1 MGVTHGSEAWAGQT
15 SQGIRNQD
23 GESECLAASLGGFGS
38 EGGTDGVF
46 VALGVG
52 GGDRGGQGGTVSGG
66 EPGGIVRQL
75 MNDLQQQRSLR
86 LAEVELIDQRLA
98 ALELLQESLSD
109 GQKQSI
115 EEGENLK

>member
-1 MGVTHGSEAWAGQT
+1 MGVTHGRETGAGQT

-23 GESECLAASLGGFGS
+23 GESERLAASLGGFGS
-38 EGGTDGVF
+38 KGATDGVC
-46 VALGVG
+46 VSLGAG
-52 GGDRGGQGGTVSGG
+52 GGDRGGESGTFPGG

-109 GQKQSI
+109 G
-115 EEGENLK
+115 

>member
-23 GESECLAASLGGFGS
+23 GESERLAASLGGFGGES
-38 EGGTDGVF
+38 GTDGVF
-46 VALGVG
+46 VSLGAG
-52 GGDRGGQGGTVSGG
+52 GGDRGGEGGTFPGG
-66 EPGGIVRQL
+66 EPGGIVCQL

-98 ALELLQESLSD
+98 ALALLQESLSD
-109 GQKQSI
+109 EQR
-115 EEGENLK
+115 